1 MSLPMRPRPAR
12 PTIIGGLALAALAA
26 IATAAC
32 TTSPTGRSQM
42 ILRSDEQLAAE
53 AAKQFS
59 EMRSSIPLE
68 TDRATIDYIHC
79 VATAVVD
86 ALDPQYRE
94 LDWDMA
100 VFDHEAINA
109 FAMPGGK
116 IGVMTGIL
124 RAADNQDRL
133 AAVLGHEI
141 AHVTARHSNE
151 RASRSP
157 VAGVG
162 IKVAAVLL
170 GAGHSGATYTAYEA
184 LNQGAALGIMLPF
197 NRAQESEADVIGLE
211 FMARAGFDPR
221 QAVPLWQNMSKE
233 NGQSEQAEFLSTH
246 PSSEKRIDALVAQ
259 FGSTLVLYNEAQVNG
274 RKPDCGTPPPPKAPK
289 TGKEKNA
296 KE

>member
-1 MSLPMRPRPAR
+1 MTAIKSRILVSA
-12 PTIIGGLALAALAA
+12 TLLAVVLAA
-26 IATAAC
+26 C
-32 TTSPTGRSQM
+32 STSPTGRKQM
-42 ILRSDEQLAAE
+42 VLRSDDALAAE
-53 AAKQFS
+53 AAQQFA
-59 EMRSSIPLE
+59 EMRANIPLE

-79 VATAVVD
+79 VATAVVEV
-86 ALDPQYRE
+86 LEPQYRE

-100 VFDHEAINA
+100 IFDHEAVNA

-124 RAADNQDRL
+124 KAADNQDRL

-162 IKVAAVLL
+162 IQVAAVLL
-170 GAGHSGATYTAYEA
+170 GGGNQGATYTAYEA

-221 QAVPLWQNMSKE
+221 ESVPLWQNMAKAAGG
-233 NGQSEQAEFLSTH
+233 NAPAEFLSTH
-246 PSSEKRIDALVAQ
+246 PSNEKRIDSLVSQ
-259 FGSTLVLYNEAQVNG
+259 FGKTLALYNQAQADG
-274 RKPDCGTPPPPKAPK
+274 QDPDCTPP
-289 TGKEKNA
+289 A
-296 KE
+296 K